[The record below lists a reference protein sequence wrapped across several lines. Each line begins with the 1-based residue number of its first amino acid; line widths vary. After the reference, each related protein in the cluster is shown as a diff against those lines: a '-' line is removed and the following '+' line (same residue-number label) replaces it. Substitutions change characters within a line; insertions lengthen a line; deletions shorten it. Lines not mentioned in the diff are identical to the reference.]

1 MPAFEKKLLTWLH
14 KHIDIILLIAVS
26 LLGLLMRFM
35 LGSLHA
41 MMSARLS
48 SSVHASVPSYDM
60 PVYVTMIFDLL
71 MAAAVMAMVA
81 LCAGSNA
88 KQKGKWAYVLM
99 LLSFGNIFSS
109 AGLGRIDGL
118 WVALCVLGIICVFKE
133 KYLWAFVSLSAACLI
148 SSWALL
154 CMPFFLFLYLYK
166 EKFSLISFL
175 VPVAAALLRY
185 FSGIDR
191 DGWLPEGIS
200 YRNLYAAYPSFW
212 GFIKGD
218 SPAEFAHYM
227 PLALVI
233 TAAAVAALMIL
244 TCRRRYKYDN
254 KGLLWIA
261 FLGSALSAYFIPGAG
276 AGAAALTTV
285 LAWGLVFTDSLLIIP
300 ALIMEALRIWPVAAQ
315 LYGTEWM
322 PFSVQGQCWI
332 NAALMLFYLIFF
344 YKKVLD
350 DKEQV

>member
-14 KHIDIILLIAVS
+14 KHIDIILLILVS

-41 MMSARLS
+41 MESIRLS

-71 MAAAVMAMVA
+71 MALALAAMVA

-88 KQKGKWAYVLM
+88 KQKGKWAYALM
-99 LLSFGNIFSS
+99 LLSFGNIFLS
-109 AGLGRIDGL
+109 ACLGRIDGL
-118 WVALCVLGIICVFKE
+118 WVAFCVLGIVCVFKE

-148 SSWALL
+148 SSWAIL
-154 CMPFFLFLYLYK
+154 CIPFFLFIYLYK
-166 EKFSLISFL
+166 EKFSLIYFL
-175 VPVAAALLRY
+175 MPVAAVLLRY

-191 DGWLPEGIS
+191 EGWLPEGIS
-200 YRNLYAAYPSFW
+200 YRNLYVAYPSFW

-218 SPAEFAHYM
+218 SPAEYAHYL
-227 PLALVI
+227 PLAIVM
-233 TAAAVAALMIL
+233 TVAAVAAFIMM
-244 TCRRRYKYDN
+244 TCRKRYAYDRQ
-254 KGLLWIA
+254 GFLWLA
-261 FLGSALSAYFIPGAG
+261 FLLCFITAEFIPGAG
-276 AGAAALTTV
+276 VGAAALTTV

-300 ALIMEALRIWPVAAQ
+300 ALIMEALRIWPMAAE
-315 LYGTEWM
+315 LYGKEWM
-322 PFSVQGQCWI
+322 PFTMQGLCWI

-350 DKEQV
+350 AKGQV